1 VRLRPGFYFI
11 TDSTLTC
18 GGMISD
24 VRLALAAGVSVVQY
38 REKTATADV
47 CRPQAREI
55 QALCRAAGVPF
66 LINDMVELAR
76 EIGADGVHVGQSDM
90 ALRAAR
96 AVLGPAAIIG
106 VSVAT
111 VAEARTAEA
120 GGADYLAVSPVF
132 ATATKLDAGPGVGCP
147 GIAAIRAATR
157 LPLAAIGGIGS
168 ANIRDVRAAGADLI
182 CAISASLAGG
192 MVDENIRELI
202 RLAGK

>member
-18 GGMISD
+18 AGVIAD

-38 REKTATADV
+38 REKTAPADQ
-47 CRPQAREI
+47 CRREAREI

-66 LINDMVELAR
+66 LVNDLVELAA
-76 EIGADGVHVGQSDM
+76 EIGSDGAHVGQQDLGL
-90 ALRAAR
+90 AAAR
-96 AVLGPAAIIG
+96 AILGPAATIG

-111 VAEARTAEA
+111 AEEARTAQA

-132 ATATKLDAGPGVGCP
+132 ATATKLDAGLGVGLA
-147 GIAAIRAATR
+147 GIAAIRAVTD
-157 LPLAAIGGIGS
+157 LPLAAIGGIGP
-168 ANIRDVRAAGADLI
+168 ANVRDVRRAGADLI

-192 MVDENIRELI
+192 TVDENIRKLMELG
-202 RLAGK
+202 RD